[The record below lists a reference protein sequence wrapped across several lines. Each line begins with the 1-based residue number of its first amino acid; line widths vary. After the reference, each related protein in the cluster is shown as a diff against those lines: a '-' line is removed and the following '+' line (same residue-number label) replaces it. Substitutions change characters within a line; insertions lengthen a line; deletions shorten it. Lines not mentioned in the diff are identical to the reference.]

1 MNREEPRKRRTAP
14 KSVCTLLCAL
24 GFLLFQATAPP
35 SVQAEDSWTALAPGL
50 QSRPLSRSAS
60 PQPTEETPFVSL
72 SPESTG
78 VDFVERLDW
87 NHPRGQLFYT
97 GYACGGI
104 AVGDLDG
111 DGLPDLFF
119 ASGPN
124 RNRLYFQR
132 SPWKFEEAAARSGLD
147 DDPSVWSTGATLF
160 DVDNDGDLDLYVC
173 NYDAPNQLY
182 VNRGDGT
189 FDERAAEYGLDIV
202 DASLMASVA
211 DYDRDGDLDIYLAM
225 NRYLDEKKFRR
236 RDLFYWHDGM
246 EHLRPEAEK
255 YFTIRPYRNQPGQ
268 LNMWAGRTDRLLR
281 NEGPGRK
288 FTDVSDAMGL
298 DRGDTLSAT
307 WWDYNH
313 DGWPDLYVAN
323 DMAAPDRLFCNQQ
336 DGTFKD
342 VALTSLPHSP
352 WFAMGSSAGDINND
366 GLVDF
371 LVADMS
377 FRTHFKDKAT
387 MGDMTGKF
395 RNVSVFPH
403 QQLMRNALFV
413 NSGTEHFQEA
423 AYLAGLA
430 STDWTWTAKLADFDN
445 DGRLD
450 AFFTNGSPVNLASTS
465 SAEKPAY
472 EVGLDIGSL
481 RKRYGSQPPVLE
493 QNLVFQNQGNLQFA
507 DHSKAWGLDQVG
519 MSFAAVHA
527 DLDRDGDLDLV
538 VANLDRPPSLYRND
552 HSAPGVLIELRG
564 TTSNRYGVGAEVVL
578 ETSEGTQLRQSF
590 PVAGFQS
597 CQEAILHFGIGPAE
611 EATQLTVRWPSG
623 GEQVFGELRSGS
635 IYRVDEP
642 KLSEVV
648 PRDKE
653 QSQPLFTDVKN
664 GLLAEHHE
672 EPFDDFARQPLLP
685 NKLSQLG
692 PAMAWGD
699 VDRDGDMDLYLGE
712 GKDCMAMLY
721 LNQGNFRFEPKPQ
734 VAFARDELCEDS
746 AAVFFDANG
755 DGHLD
760 LYVGSGS
767 VESDPGSENYRD
779 RLYLGDSKGEFNH
792 PADLW
797 LPDLR
802 YSTGAV
808 ATSDFDHDGDVDL
821 FVGSRSI
828 PGEYPLEPEHALL
841 VNEGNR
847 FTDAL
852 KPLAKDIADAGMITA
867 AVWADID
874 ADGWEDLLVATDW
887 GPVRLY
893 LNRQGQLF
901 EATATWGL
909 DRWSGWWQSLAA
921 ADVDGDG
928 DIDLVAG
935 NFGLN
940 TKYKASH
947 ENPVLVYYG
956 EYGDSGRKHLIEA
969 GFEDEILF
977 PLRGKSC
984 SSAAMPHLAQRFP
997 TYELFAKATLPEIY
1011 TPECLSEAQRF
1022 EVNTLVSACFL
1033 NNGNGQFEFVPL
1045 PREAQLAP
1053 VFDLAIADFNGDA
1066 VSDLFLGQNFFTPQR
1081 ETGPMAGGLSVVALG
1096 KGDGTFEALPPAES
1110 GVILPGDTKAVAAA
1124 DFNGDGR
1131 TDVCAATN
1139 DGPVRLL
1146 GNQVRI
1152 PVEQAPTV
1160 DAPKSSSRSEQNLTL
1175 AEQFIATQ
1183 QYEQGLPYL
1192 RAVLKRHPRDV
1203 KANLMLASV
1212 RREQGRYA
1220 DAQELLD
1227 RLSTFGD
1234 AETASLLL
1242 ERARLAV
1249 AMEQYDRAVDILT
1262 AGLETHPGDGRL
1274 HELFGEV
1281 RIIQGLLGRAREH
1294 FRRAGV
1300 QSRLAELDERAAVA
1314 RFTFERGQL
1323 AEQSGDTRGAVR
1335 LYEKS
1340 RRMDAQPR
1348 TLDALAE
1355 LLKAAVDDELRDD
1368 AYADQLRIW
1377 SEELRALRAPPRNL
1391 K

>member
-1 MNREEPRKRRTAP
+1 MNGREQRNWRTERR
-14 KSVCTLLCAL
+14 SVYSQLCAL
-24 GFLLFQATAPP
+24 GFLLFQTVAPP
-35 SVQAEDSWTALAPGL
+35 HVRADDSWMPLAPGL
-50 QSRPLSRSAS
+50 ESRPLTRSAVS
-60 PQPTEETPFVSL
+60 RAAAETRFVSL
-72 SPESTG
+72 SPQTTG
-78 VDFVERLDW
+78 IDFVERLDW

-111 DGLPDLFF
+111 NGLPDLFF

-132 SPWKFEEAAARSGLD
+132 SPWQFEEAAARSALG

-211 DYDRDGDLDIYLAM
+211 DYDRDGDLDIYLAL

-236 RDLFYWHDGM
+236 RDLFYYRDGM
-246 EHLRPEAEK
+246 EYLRPEAEK
-255 YFTIRPYRNQPGQ
+255 YFTIRPYRDQPGQ

-281 NEGPGRK
+281 NEGPGKK
-288 FTDVSDAMGL
+288 FADVSGAMGL
-298 DRGDTLSAT
+298 ERGDTLSAT

-323 DMAAPDRLFCNQQ
+323 DMAAPDRLFCNRR
-336 DGTFKD
+336 DGTFED

-366 GLVDF
+366 GLIDF

-395 RNVSVFPH
+395 RNVSVFAH

-413 NSGTEHFQEA
+413 NSGTKHFQEA

-450 AFFTNGSPVNLASTS
+450 AFFTNGSPVNLASTIG
-465 SAEKPAY
+465 AEKPTY

-481 RKRYGSQPPVLE
+481 RKRYGGQPPVLE

-507 DHSKAWGLDQVG
+507 DRSEAWGLDQLG
-519 MSFAAVHA
+519 MSFAAVHT

-552 HSAPGVLIELRG
+552 HHAPGVLIELRG
-564 TTSNRYGVGAEVVL
+564 TSSNRFGIGAEVL
-578 ETSEGTQLRQSF
+578 LKTSQGKQLRQNF
-590 PVAGFQS
+590 PIAGFQS
-597 CQEAILHFGIGPAE
+597 CQEAMVHVGIGAAE
-611 EATQLTVRWPSG
+611 ELTQLIVRWPSG
-623 GEQVFGELRSGS
+623 VEQVFDELPSGS
-635 IYRVDEP
+635 RYRVEETPSAQD
-642 KLSEVV
+642 V

-653 QSQPLFTDVKN
+653 QSQPLFAEIEH

-692 PAMAWGD
+692 PPMAWGD
-699 VDRDGDMDLYLGE
+699 VDQDGDADLYVGE
-712 GKDCMAMLY
+712 GADWMGMLY
-721 LNQGNFRFEPKPQ
+721 VNRGNFQFEPKPQ
-734 VAFARDELCEDS
+734 IAFARDDACEDS
-746 AAVFFDANG
+746 AAIFFDANG

-767 VESDPGSENYRD
+767 VESDLGSENYRD
-779 RLYLGDSKGEFNH
+779 RLYLGDGKGGFRS
-792 PADLW
+792 PADGW
-797 LPDLR
+797 LPELTF
-802 YSTGAV
+802 STGAV
-808 ATSDFDHDGDVDL
+808 AASDFDHDGDLDV

-828 PGEYPLEPEHALL
+828 PGEYPLAPEHALL
-841 VNEGNR
+841 LNEGNR
-847 FTDAL
+847 FTNAL
-852 KPLAKDIADAGMITA
+852 EPLAKDIADAGMITA

-901 EATATWGL
+901 EATATWEL

-928 DIDLVAG
+928 DVDLVAG
-935 NFGLN
+935 SFGLN
-940 TKYKASH
+940 TKYKASR
-947 ENPVLVYYG
+947 EKPVLVYYG
-956 EYGDSGRKHLIEA
+956 EYGDSGRKNLIEA
-969 GFEDEILF
+969 GFEEEVLF

-984 SSAAMPHLAQRFP
+984 SSAAMPHLAKQFP

-1011 TPECLSEAQRF
+1011 TPQCLSEAERF
-1022 EVNTLVSACFL
+1022 EVNTLESACFL
-1033 NNGNGQFEFVPL
+1033 NDGNGRFELVPL
-1045 PREAQLAP
+1045 PRQAQLAP
-1053 VFDLAIADFNGDA
+1053 IFDVAIADFNGDA
-1066 VSDLFLGQNFFTPQR
+1066 VPDLFLGQNFFSPQR
-1081 ETGPMAGGLSVVALG
+1081 ETGPMDGGVGVVAVG
-1096 KGDGTFEALPPAES
+1096 RGDGSFTVLRPNEA
-1110 GVILPGDTKAVAAA
+1110 GVVVPGDTKAVAAI
-1124 DFNGDGR
+1124 DIDGDGR
-1131 TDVCAATN
+1131 KDLSVATN
-1139 DGPVRLL
+1139 AGRLRL
-1146 GNQVRI
+1146 FRRQTTDNTA
-1152 PVEQAPTV
+1152 APSKVVSEDKTWM
-1160 DAPKSSSRSEQNLTL
+1160 DLNRSL
-1175 AEQFIATQ
+1175 AKQFLATQ
-1183 QYEQGLPYL
+1183 QYEQSLPYL
-1192 RAVLKRHPRDV
+1192 RRALKANPRDPWTI
-1203 KANLMLASV
+1203 LMLAVAS
-1212 RREQGRYA
+1212 REQGRIR
-1220 DAQELLD
+1220 DA
-1227 RLSTFGD
+1227 LS
-1234 AETASLLL
+1234 LL
-1242 ERARLAV
+1242 ERLSDQDVIDRTTLLVEQARNYFAL
-1249 AMEQYDRAVDILT
+1249 EQYDRAAEVLSSAAESDPRD
-1262 AGLETHPGDGRL
+1262 HRVQ
-1274 HELFGEV
+1274 ELLGEV
-1281 RIIQGLLGRAREH
+1281 RASQGLLQLARESFQRAGLLRRAR
-1294 FRRAGV
+1294 
-1300 QSRLAELDERAAVA
+1300 ELDERAAVA
-1314 RFTFERGQL
+1314 RVTFEQGRT
-1323 AEQSGDTRGAVR
+1323 AERAGRTEEAIR

-1340 RRMDAQPR
+1340 RQIDAQPETLSGLAKLLR
-1348 TLDALAE
+1348 TTADEQLQDAWYAEELQRWSDALA
-1355 LLKAAVDDELRDD
+1355 KDRPAGK
-1368 AYADQLRIW
+1368 
-1377 SEELRALRAPPRNL
+1377 P
-1391 K
+1391 